1 MLITIWEDF
10 VNTEDDK
17 IIDNVS
23 YRCIGDENKNFI

>member
-1 MLITIWEDF
+1 MLITIWEDV

-23 YRCIGDENKNFI
+23 YRCIGDENKDFI